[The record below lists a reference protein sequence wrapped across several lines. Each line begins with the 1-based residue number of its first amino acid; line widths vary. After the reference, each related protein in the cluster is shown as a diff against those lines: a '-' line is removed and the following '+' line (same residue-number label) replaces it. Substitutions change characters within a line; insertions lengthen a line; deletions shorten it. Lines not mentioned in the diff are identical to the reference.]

1 MMRATSF
8 SILRAH
14 RSDLNAFNA
23 QCRRVN
29 DWLNELHQLMERST
43 VFTSIKFTNYLEAE
57 RLLFHHLPELRA
69 ACREARRLCQLEPQ
83 LSPLLAKSVNKLQ
96 TVWMAVEDRLA
107 EFKPQRNLLTESTT
121 YGERSF
127 CDQGDRA
134 TSSESSEILMQT
146 GHNSGLLRGHR
157 HRQVNSHQPRSFVA
171 ASLNTESSNSS
182 RFNSSRT
189 VRTESCSS
197 INRAA
202 TSTESTEEQMRQLT
216 EAEKELQGLLAELA
230 SLRSALTASG
240 ESATNE
246 SKGEA
251 VLRKA
256 HIESLSLL
264 SNWMASIRN
273 RITLRTS
280 ELCRA

>member
-146 GHNSGLLRGHR
+146 ESIFAL
-157 HRQVNSHQPRSFVA
+157 
-171 ASLNTESSNSS
+171 ASY
-182 RFNSSRT
+182 
-189 VRTESCSS
+189 
-197 INRAA
+197 
-202 TSTESTEEQMRQLT
+202 
-216 EAEKELQGLLAELA
+216 AELD
-230 SLRSALTASG
+230 
-240 ESATNE
+240 
-246 SKGEA
+246 
-251 VLRKA
+251 
-256 HIESLSLL
+256 
-264 SNWMASIRN
+264 
-273 RITLRTS
+273 
-280 ELCRA
+280 C